1 MSEVGVS
8 GEHNERRGVYSQTT
22 RKRGD
27 QILGRATSPTR
38 SRSADFRGFRTPRG
52 AEWSGAAPYQAGRF
66 LPVGRGM

>member
-8 GEHNERRGVYSQTT
+8 GKHNECRGVYSQTT

-27 QILGRATSPTR
+27 QILGRATSAR

-66 LPVGRGM
+66 PRVGRGM